1 MTTATEQKI
10 VIAAI
15 ALGAKILRQRQQAK
29 KTKKKQQTRQHSII
43 RRVVR

>member
-10 VIAAI
+10 VLAAI

-29 KTKKKQQTRQHSII
+29 KKKPTKRYQII
-43 RRVVR
+43 RRVVKC

>member
-29 KTKKKQQTRQHSII
+29 KKKQQTRHSII
-43 RRVVR
+43 RRVVQ

>member
-1 MTTATEQKI
+1 MKTLTEQKI

-15 ALGAKILRQRQQAK
+15 KLGCKILRQRQTK

-43 RRVVR
+43 RRVVK